1 MATMEIKET
10 NWDQFCK
17 RFEEAH
23 RNTLITLDVVNHDGT
38 TAPVGRQ
45 SPLRSFR
52 FQKTDQCSDVIQ
64 VELGET
70 AGEMVQHQIVEPIH
84 LRVREEPGA
93 AKVLLIDAEQGSVE
107 MRFSSGRLGAILKD
121 LDMENGGA

>member
-23 RNTLITLDVVNHDGT
+23 RNTLVTLDVVKHDGG
-38 TAPVGRQ
+38 TASIARQ
-45 SPLRSFR
+45 APLRSFR
-52 FQKTDQCSDVIQ
+52 FQKTDQCSDMIQ
-64 VELGET
+64 IELGET
-70 AGEMVQHQIVEPIH
+70 SGEMVRHQIVEPIH
-84 LRVREEPGA
+84 LRFREEPGA

-121 LDMENGGA
+121 LDLG